1 MKYEEKNII
10 GYLFIYYLLVSGR
23 QPCDNKGSPGDLNHL
38 TMHFAK
44 ILLVLMLSCL
54 ELSLKV
60 KKFCISNLSNCNT
73 QWARIFQKVLAKK
86 LVKSN
91 KSNNFLWNCISGSF
105 NLFPQ
110 FKNWFLAIF
119 EMAKKWNLVKKN
131 FSWNWFIWFHEFFFA
146 RTFF

>member
-1 MKYEEKNII
+1 MKYEQKNII

-73 QWARIFQKVLAKK
+73 HTVGQNISKGPGKK
-86 LVKSN
+86 TSEIK
-91 KSNNFLWNCISGSF
+91 
-105 NLFPQ
+105 
-110 FKNWFLAIF
+110 
-119 EMAKKWNLVKKN
+119 
-131 FSWNWFIWFHEFFFA
+131 
-146 RTFF
+146 